1 MNNTKLTID
10 QLVEVSGGVLN
21 PDSMQP
27 ISIINPDSMH
37 PISSNPTPHPF
48 PVSPLRFLWRRPRN
62 NDNYLRNTR

>member
-1 MNNTKLTID
+1 
-10 QLVEVSGGVLN
+10 
-21 PDSMQP
+21 
-27 ISIINPDSMH
+27 MH